1 MQSMTEKAYR
11 YRFYPTLEQEQLLR
25 RTLGCVRLVYNKALH
40 TRTEGW
46 YERQERIDY
55 KQTSAMLTNW
65 KQQEDL
71 QFLNEVSSVPLQQGL
86 RNLQKA
92 FTNFWAGRTKY
103 PNFKK
108 KRSGGSAEFTRAA
121 FRWKD
126 GQLWLAKCSEPLPVR
141 WSRAIP
147 NGCDPSTVTVRLDAS
162 GRWFVSLLVNDH
174 AVKPLPQTDKV
185 VGIDAGITSLVATSD
200 GEKIVNP
207 KYFKRLRYK
216 LRQATKALSRKIEG
230 SNNREK
236 ARHKVARIHAKVADA
251 RTDFLHKLTTRL
263 VRENQTIAVEDL
275 AVKNMLKNHNLA
287 QAIADASWA
296 ELVHQLEYKAA
307 WYGRTLVKI
316 DRWFPSSKRCGHCG
330 HIVDKLPLDVREWD
344 CSECGTHH
352 DRDINAAQNILAA
365 GLAVIVCGA
374 NIRPGGHKSKG
385 QLRNTPKHSAALS
398 VRLSAHAEVLSKGRR
413 GKKQKPKL

>member
-1 MQSMTEKAYR
+1 MTPKAYR
-11 YRFYPTLEQEQLLR
+11 YRFYPTEEQEQLLR

-40 TRTEGW
+40 TRTEAW
-46 YERQERIDY
+46 YEHQTRIDY
-55 KQTSAMLTNW
+55 KQTSGRLTEW
-65 KQQEDL
+65 KKQEDL

-92 FTNFWAGRTKY
+92 FANFWAGRSKY

-121 FRWKD
+121 FKWKD
-126 GQLWLAKCSEPLPVR
+126 GQLWLAKCNESLPIR
-141 WSRAIP
+141 WSRTLRV
-147 NGCDPSTVTVRLDAS
+147 GCEPSTVTVRLDAS
-162 GRWFVSLLVNDH
+162 GRWFVSLLVDE
-174 AVKPLPQTDKV
+174 AIEFLPQIDKAI
-185 VGIDAGITSLVATSD
+185 GIDAGITSLICTSD
-200 GEKIVNP
+200 GEKIANP
-207 KYFKRLRYK
+207 KHFKRLRYK
-216 LRQATKALSRKIEG
+216 LRRATKALSGKVKG

-236 ARHKVARIHAKVADA
+236 ARREVARIHAKIADA

-275 AVKNMLKNHNLA
+275 AVKTMLKNRKLA

-296 ELVHQLEYKAA
+296 ELVRQLEYKCQ

-330 HIVDKLPLDVREWD
+330 HVVDKLPLDVREWD
-344 CSECGTHH
+344 CPECGTHH

-365 GLAVIVCGA
+365 GLAVNVCG
-374 NIRPGGHKSKG
+374 S
-385 QLRNTPKHSAALS
+385 S
-398 VRLSAHAEVLSKGRR
+398 VRPDRHEPKGRLSKTRK
-413 GKKQKPKL
+413 GKKQKPKS

>member
-1 MQSMTEKAYR
+1 MTEKAYR
-11 YRFYPTLEQEQLLR
+11 YRFYPTKEQEELLR

-40 TRTEGW
+40 TRTQGW
-46 YERQERIDY
+46 YEKQERIDY

-65 KQQEDL
+65 KKQEDL

-92 FTNFWAGRTKY
+92 FTNFWSGRAKY

-126 GQLWLAKCSEPLPVR
+126 GQLWLAKCNDPLPIR
-141 WSRAIP
+141 WSRTLP
-147 NGCDPSTVTVRLDAS
+147 DKSEPSTVTVRLAAS
-162 GRWFVSLLVNDH
+162 GYWFVSLLVNDRT
-174 AVKPLPQTDKV
+174 VKPLPQVEKA
-185 VGIDAGITSLVATSD
+185 VGIDAGITSLIATSD
-200 GEKIVNP
+200 GEKIANP
-207 KYFKRLRYK
+207 KHFKRLRYK
-216 LRQATKALSRKIEG
+216 LRQAQKALSRRTKG

-236 ARHKVARIHAKVADA
+236 ARVAVARVQAAIADA
-251 RTDFLHKLTTRL
+251 RKDFLHKLTTRL

-275 AVKNMLKNHNLA
+275 AVKNMLIAKRGANSAQNHKLA

-296 ELVHQLEYKAA
+296 ELVRQLEYKCQ

-330 HIVDKLPLDVREWD
+330 HVVDKLSLDVGEWV
-344 CSECGTHH
+344 CPECGTHH

-374 NIRPGGHKSKG
+374 SVRPDGHESKG
-385 QLRNTPKHSAALS
+385 QLRKTYS
-398 VRLSAHAEVLSKGRR
+398 R
-413 GKKQKPKL
+413 GKKQKPKS

>member
-1 MQSMTEKAYR
+1 VTEKAYR
-11 YRFYPTLEQEQLLR
+11 YRFYPTLQQEQLLR

-40 TRTEGW
+40 TRTQGW

-55 KQTSAMLTNW
+55 KQTSAMLTDW

-71 QFLNEVSSVPLQQGL
+71 QFLSEVSSVPLQQGL

-92 FTNFWAGRTKY
+92 FTNFWAGRAKY

-108 KRSGGSAEFTRAA
+108 KHSGGSAEFTRTA

-126 GQLWLAKCSEPLPVR
+126 GQLWLAKCTEPLPIV
-141 WSRAIP
+141 WSRTIP
-147 NGCDPSTVTVRLDAS
+147 AACEPSTVTVKLDAS
-162 GRWFVSLLVNDH
+162 GRWFVSLLVNDLT
-174 AVKPLPQTDKV
+174 VKALPQINKA
-185 VGIDAGITSLVATSD
+185 VGIDAGITSLIATSD
-200 GEKIVNP
+200 GEKIANP
-207 KYFKRLRYK
+207 FHFKRLRYK
-216 LRQATKALSRKIEG
+216 LRQAQKALSRKVKG

-236 ARHKVARIHAKVADA
+236 ARHEVAKIHAAMADA

-275 AVKNMLKNHNLA
+275 AVKNMMNNHKLA
-287 QAIADASWA
+287 QAIADASWS
-296 ELVHQLEYKAA
+296 ELVRQLEYKCQ

-316 DRWFPSSKRCGHCG
+316 DRWFPSSKRCGNCG

-344 CSECGTHH
+344 CPECGTHH
-352 DRDINAAQNILAA
+352 DRDINAANNILAA

-374 NIRPGGHKSKG
+374 NVRPGGHKSNG
-385 QLRNTPKHSAALS
+385 QLRNTCK
-398 VRLSAHAEVLSKGRR
+398 
-413 GKKQKPKL
+413 GKKQKPKS

>member
-1 MQSMTEKAYR
+1 MTEKAYR
-11 YRFYPTLEQEQLLR
+11 YRFYPTKEQEELLR

-40 TRTEGW
+40 TRTQGW
-46 YERQERIDY
+46 YEKQERIDY

-65 KQQEDL
+65 KKQEDL

-92 FTNFWAGRTKY
+92 FTNFWSGRAKY

-126 GQLWLAKCSEPLPVR
+126 GQLWLAKCNDPLPIR
-141 WSRAIP
+141 WSRTLP
-147 NGCDPSTVTVRLDAS
+147 DKSEPSTVTVRLAAS
-162 GRWFVSLLVNDH
+162 GYWFVSLLVNDRT
-174 AVKPLPQTDKV
+174 VKPLPQVEKA
-185 VGIDAGITSLVATSD
+185 VGIDAGITSLIATSD
-200 GEKIVNP
+200 GEKIANP
-207 KYFKRLRYK
+207 KHFKRLRYK
-216 LRQATKALSRKIEG
+216 LRQAQKALSRRTKG

-236 ARHKVARIHAKVADA
+236 ARVAVARIQAAIADA
-251 RTDFLHKLTTRL
+251 RKDFLHKLTTRL

-275 AVKNMLKNHNLA
+275 AVKNMLIAKRGANSAQNHKLA

-296 ELVHQLEYKAA
+296 ELVRQLEYKCQ

-330 HIVDKLPLDVREWD
+330 HVVDKLSLDVREWV
-344 CSECGTHH
+344 CPECGTHH

-374 NIRPGGHKSKG
+374 SVRPDGHESKG
-385 QLRNTPKHSAALS
+385 QLRKTSS
-398 VRLSAHAEVLSKGRR
+398 R
-413 GKKQKPKL
+413 GKKQKPKS